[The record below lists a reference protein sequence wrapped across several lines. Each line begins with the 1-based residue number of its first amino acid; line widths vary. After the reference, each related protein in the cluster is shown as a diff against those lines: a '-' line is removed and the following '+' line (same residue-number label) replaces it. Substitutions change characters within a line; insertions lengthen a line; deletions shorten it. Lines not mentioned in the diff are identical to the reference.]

1 MGGSSIDSLLLLTGQ
16 VGSLLINDT
25 TERVGK
31 WRRMVVLATAAVTM
45 KFNGVTSS
53 SISIPAGVDFYGDIT
68 SVTLGSGT
76 VVVYS

>member
-25 TERVGK
+25 TARTGK
-31 WRRMVVLATAAVTM
+31 WRRMVVLVTAAVTM
-45 KFNGVTSS
+45 NFNGVTTA

-68 SVTLGSGT
+68 AVTLGSGT